1 MEASMRLDKFLVST
15 GKLSRSEAGRA
26 ARAGRL
32 TVNGSPARRA
42 DIHIDPESDVIA
54 LDGETVIYRRHTYI
68 MLNKPSGYVS
78 ATDDK
83 NLPTVL
89 ELLPDELRRLGLF
102 PAGRLDRDTLGLML
116 LTDNGE
122 LAHFLL
128 SPVSHVPKSY
138 RFDCRDALSES
149 DIVSL
154 QNGVDIGEDKPT
166 KPASLDVSS
175 DAKSGVITL
184 SEGRYH
190 QIKRMFEAIGN
201 KIVGLER
208 ITFGPLTLDT
218 ALSRGEWRYLSN
230 DEIAELEK
238 HNRNK

>member
-1 MEASMRLDKFLVST
+1 MRLDKFLVAT

-26 ARAGRL
+26 ARAGRIS
-32 TVNGSPARRA
+32 VNGSPVKRA
-42 DIHIDPESDVIA
+42 DLHIAPDADRIT
-54 LDGETVIYRRHTYI
+54 LDGEVIIYRPHTYI

-83 NLPTVL
+83 ALPTVL
-89 ELLPDELRRLGLF
+89 ELLPEELRRLGLF

-138 RFDCRDALSES
+138 RFDCRDPLTADGVAALRS
-149 DIVSL
+149 
-154 QNGVDIGEDKPT
+154 GVDIGEDKPT
-166 KPASLDVSS
+166 KPASLEVDPNG
-175 DAKSGVITL
+175 KSGVITL

-208 ITFGPLTLDT
+208 LTFGPLSLDPSL
-218 ALSRGEWRYLSN
+218 ARGEWRHLTA
-230 DEIAELEK
+230 DEISELEK

>member
-1 MEASMRLDKFLVST
+1 MRLDKFLVST
-15 GKLSRSEAGRA
+15 GRLSRSESGRA
-26 ARAGRL
+26 ARAGRIL
-32 TVNGSPARRA
+32 VNGSPIRRA
-42 DIHIDPESDVIA
+42 DIHINPDSDRIT
-54 LDGETVIYRRHTYI
+54 LDGENIVYRRHTYI
-68 MLNKPSGYVS
+68 MLNKPAGYVS

-89 ELLPDELRRLGLF
+89 ELLPDELQRLGLF
-102 PAGRLDRDTLGLML
+102 PCGRLDRDTLGLML

-138 RFDCRDALSES
+138 RFESRDELKES

-154 QNGVDIGEDKPT
+154 QRGVDIGEDKPT
-166 KPASLDVSS
+166 KPASLVVDSNGRG
-175 DAKSGVITL
+175 GVITL

-190 QIKRMFEAIGN
+190 QIKRMFEAVGN

-208 ITFGPLTLDT
+208 LTFGPLSLDP
-218 ALSRGEWRYLSN
+218 ALSRGEWRFLSS

>member
-1 MEASMRLDKFLVST
+1 MRLDKYLVAT

-26 ARAGRL
+26 ARAGRIS
-32 TVNGSPARRA
+32 VNGSPVKRA
-42 DIHIDPESDVIA
+42 ELHIDPESDRVT
-54 LDGETVIYRRHTYI
+54 LDGELIVYRRYTYI

-78 ATDDK
+78 ATEDK

-89 ELLPDELRRLGLF
+89 ELLPEELRRLGIF

-138 RFDCRDALSES
+138 RFDCRDPLTEPDAAALIS
-149 DIVSL
+149 
-154 QNGVDIGEDKPT
+154 GVDIGEDKPT
-166 KPASLDVSS
+166 KPASLEVNA

-208 ITFGPLTLDT
+208 LTFGPLSLDPS
-218 ALSRGEWRYLSN
+218 LSRGEWRYLTA
-230 DEIAELEK
+230 DEISELEK